1 MSETPSSEYPYWK
14 RNLVILW
21 LSQFFSLCG
30 FSMSV
35 PFAPYFMRE
44 LATTATEPQIRFYAA
59 MSSLLCQI
67 AFALTSPLWGSIA
80 DRYGRKKMVLRAA
93 SMGVVVLALMGF
105 CQSVFQFLA
114 LRLLQGIFTGTI
126 AASTTLIACNTPQEK
141 QGYALGI
148 LSSSIFSGDMTGLL
162 IGGVL
167 ASHFGF
173 RTSFHVSA
181 LLLVVTTSM
190 VLFLVKEKFTPVVRK
205 AVNSSGNTNAGGTW
219 TVVLLPA
226 LPVLCIYGIASLA
239 RLMDQSQIA
248 LYVEQLN
255 GGPGFAGREMYTS
268 WIMGAGSLGA
278 VTAGFLLSK
287 HIDNSPARI
296 AMRLAIFAG
305 ISVLLMAALPFIA
318 PPVTRIHPLHLP
330 LETTWAVV
338 FLLPLR
344 FLMVFCAGGMEPI
357 CTSWI
362 SKVTEPQ
369 HRGVMFGYAQAVRS
383 SCSGLGHLSAGIIAP
398 LLGINALYWTIPLP
412 FFLLA
417 IVVMLFQKRIAAR
430 IQVVANLK
438 G

>member
-1 MSETPSSEYPYWK
+1 MSSDSSSEYPYWR
-14 RNLVILW
+14 RNLAVLW
-21 LSQFFSLCG
+21 ISQFFSLCG

-35 PFAPYFMRE
+35 PFAPYFLRE
-44 LATTATEPQIRFYAA
+44 LAPEATEPQIRFYAA
-59 MSSLLCQI
+59 LSSLFVQLTF
-67 AFALTSPLWGSIA
+67 AFASPLWGWVA

-93 SMGVVVLALMGF
+93 TMGVVILALMGF
-105 CQSVFQFLA
+105 CQSVYQFLS
-114 LRLLQGIFTGTI
+114 LRLMQGIFTGTI

-167 ASHFGF
+167 SSHFGF
-173 RTSFHVSA
+173 RTSFHISA
-181 LLLVVTTSM
+181 LMLIVTTLM
-190 VLFLVKEKFTPVVRK
+190 VVFLVKEKFTPVVKK
-205 AVNSSGNTNAGGTW
+205 ADSATKAALSGGTW
-219 TVVLLPA
+219 ALVLLPA

-255 GGPGFAGREMYTS
+255 GGPNYAGRELYTS

-287 HIDNSPARI
+287 HIDKTPARI

-305 ISVLLMAALPFIA
+305 ISVLIMAALPFIA
-318 PPVTRIHPLHLP
+318 PPVTHIHPLHLS
-330 LETTWAVV
+330 LMTTWAVV
-338 FLLPLR
+338 YLIPLR
-344 FLMVFCAGGMEPI
+344 FLMIFCAGGMEPI

-362 SKVTEPQ
+362 SKVTEPR

-383 SCSGLGHLSAGIIAP
+383 CCSGLGHLSAGVIAP

-417 IVVMLFQKRIAAR
+417 IVIMLFQKRIAAR
-430 IQVVANLK
+430 IQQVAEMQ
-438 G
+438 